1 MCPAYLRGGTV
12 LVREIT
18 YWLAN
23 IYADLCSNTKD
34 GCSASI
40 RHRNHISQLFGD
52 DAASPS
58 FRRGIWSV
66 CECQSKTTA
75 AVNLLLEEH

>member
-23 IYADLCSNTKD
+23 IYADLCGNTKD

-40 RHRNHISQLFGD
+40 ADTATTEKLLLGD

-58 FRRGIWSV
+58 FRRGIWY
-66 CECQSKTTA
+66 
-75 AVNLLLEEH
+75 VNANPKRQHRSTCS